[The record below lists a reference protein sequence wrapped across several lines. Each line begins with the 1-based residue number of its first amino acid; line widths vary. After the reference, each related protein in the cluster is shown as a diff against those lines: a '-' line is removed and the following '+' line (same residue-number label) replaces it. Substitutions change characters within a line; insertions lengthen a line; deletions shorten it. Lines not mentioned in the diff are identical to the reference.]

1 MGEIV
6 GQSERLVVMT
16 ERGRTISEGLWRPSA
31 KIDLIAHGIPDMPLR
46 RSEPRPRSVRGRAQE
61 GAVDLRP
68 GSPGGQGYRVRDQAL
83 PEIIRQHPDLIYIV
97 LGATHPH
104 RCARKANAI
113 G

>member
-1 MGEIV
+1 MI
-6 GQSERLVVMT
+6 
-16 ERGRTISEGLWRPSA
+16 ERGRTIFGRSMAPLGQNRSDRA
-31 KIDLIAHGIPDMPLR
+31 RHSGYALR
-46 RSEPRPRSVRGRAQE
+46 RSEPRSGSVRGRAQE

-68 GSPGGQGYRVRDQAL
+68 ALPGKGIEYVIQAL

-104 RCARKANAI
+104 SCARKANAI